1 VYYGT
6 VRLFNG
12 PPFQFERSGSLPL
25 PETSRAASA
34 LVCRCLLLSLA
45 LARPALGQNGALS
58 GTVTAGSGVAI
69 SHAQVSLRN
78 LTTADVRQAV
88 TDSSGHYRIAD
99 LEAGDYELSV
109 SANGYRTGVER
120 VTIAAGEAGNANV
133 TLTET
138 LALGDLGFT
147 SQQTQGSAV
156 DQARLDRRSHML
168 KMHQRFGLLTAA
180 SFVATLV
187 SSTNAGGRRST
198 SSGRDWHAGLGILN
212 TGLYFTTAYFA
223 IFAPKIPGTETHGP
237 IRIHKALAWI
247 HGTGMIVTP
256 ILGALAFNQRSNGE
270 RVTGAASYHGAAAAV
285 TTIAFG
291 LAIISV
297 SVKF

>member
-1 VYYGT
+1 MS
-6 VRLFNG
+6 
-12 PPFQFERSGSLPL
+12 PPLSLPQ
-25 PETSRAASA
+25 TSRAASA
-34 LVCRCLLLSLA
+34 LVRRCLFLSLVF
-45 LARPALGQNGALS
+45 ARPAPGQNGALS

-69 SHAQVSLRN
+69 SGAQVSLRN
-78 LTTADVRQAV
+78 LTTADVRQAM
-88 TDSSGHYRIAD
+88 TDSSGNYRIED
-99 LEAGDYELSV
+99 LLAGDYELSV
-109 SANGYRTGVER
+109 SASGYRTGTQR
-120 VTIAAGEAGNANV
+120 VTIAAGEARNANV
-133 TLTET
+133 TLTES

-147 SQQTQGSAV
+147 TEQTQGNAA

-168 KMHQRFGLLTAA
+168 KWHQRFGLLTAA

-187 SSTNAGGRRST
+187 SSTNAGGRRAT
-198 SSGRDWHAGLGILN
+198 ASGRDWHAGLGILN

-223 IFAPKIPGTETHGP
+223 IFAPKIPGAETHGQ
-237 IRIHKALAWI
+237 IRIHKALAWV

-256 ILGALAFNQRSNGE
+256 ILGAMAFNQRSNGQ